1 MQKDVS
7 KTKRQ
12 QELVDKLQVMQE
24 KNLKMKVVKILF
36 HQKLLAGK
44 ESCQN
49 KRKEKNIRLRM
60 NILENNKY

>member
-1 MQKDVS
+1 
-7 KTKRQ
+7 
-12 QELVDKLQVMQE
+12 VDKLQVMQE

-49 KRKEKNIRLRM
+49 KRKEKNIRNRM

>member
-1 MQKDVS
+1 LAKLQQQKLQEKKMQKDVS

-49 KRKEKNIRLRM
+49 KRKEKT
-60 NILENNKY
+60 